1 MADVVLLYRSGHVK
15 CLGGPYVPV
24 VYKHVR
30 NGSLICVA
38 DEIESVQ
45 LHAHQGTNPQE
56 ALGVGYIGKNQSRIA
71 ITEPQR
77 VAMAYAEADR
87 KFTHDAMPDRWR
99 ILVELLAR
107 LDFEAPVAPGEIVV
121 VVYRVGDAI
130 WNEASLIDHPAFV
143 TQAYLNADE
152 VTKNKKAHDD
162 AVERMEGEGARK
174 DTSGF
179 VYIIM
184 FSKRIMQLL
193 VEMPKW
199 PGSMNNE
206 VRAANTMPKYATW
219 LEYAKE
225 LRSELKSK
233 QKRL

>member
-1 MADVVLLYRSGHVK
+1 
-15 CLGGPYVPV
+15 
-24 VYKHVR
+24 
-30 NGSLICVA
+30 
-38 DEIESVQ
+38 
-45 LHAHQGTNPQE
+45 
-56 ALGVGYIGKNQSRIA
+56 
-71 ITEPQR
+71 
-77 VAMAYAEADR
+77 
-87 KFTHDAMPDRWR
+87 MPDRWR

-143 TQAYLNADE
+143 TQAYLNSDE

-199 PGSMNNE
+199 PGSMNND

>member
-1 MADVVLLYRSGHVK
+1 MMYR
-15 CLGGPYVPV
+15 
-24 VYKHVR
+24 
-30 NGSLICVA
+30 A
-38 DEIESVQ
+38 
-45 LHAHQGTNPQE
+45 
-56 ALGVGYIGKNQSRIA
+56 
-71 ITEPQR
+71 
-77 VAMAYAEADR
+77 
-87 KFTHDAMPDRWR
+87 
-99 ILVELLAR
+99 
-107 LDFEAPVAPGEIVV
+107 
-121 VVYRVGDAI
+121 GDAI

-143 TQAYLNADE
+143 TQAPAQAYLNADE

-219 LEYAKE
+219 LEYAQE

-233 QKRL
+233 RK

>member
-1 MADVVLLYRSGHVK
+1 MADVVLLYRYGHGK

-30 NGSLICVA
+30 HGSLICVA
-38 DEIESVQ
+38 DEIDSVQ
-45 LHAHQGTNPQE
+45 QHADQGTNPQE
-56 ALGVGYIGKNQSRIA
+56 ALGVGYIGKNQSRVA
-71 ITEPQR
+71 ITEAQR
-77 VAMAYAEADR
+77 VAMAYAEADA
-87 KFTHDAMPDRWR
+87 KFTTVTSDRWR
-99 ILVELLAR
+99 ILAELLAK
-107 LDFEAPVAPGEIVV
+107 LDVEAPVAPGEIVV

-206 VRAANTMPKYATW
+206 VWAANTMPKYATW
-219 LEYAKE
+219 LEYAEE

>member
-15 CLGGPYVPV
+15 CRRGPNVPV
-24 VYKHVR
+24 VYTHVR

-38 DEIESVQ
+38 DEIDSVQ
-45 LHAHQGTNPQE
+45 QHADQGTNPQE

-77 VAMAYAEADR
+77 VAMAYAEADS
-87 KFTHDAMPDRWR
+87 KLTHVTSDRWR
-99 ILVELLAR
+99 ILVELLAK
-107 LDFEAPVAPGEIVV
+107 LDVEAPVAPGEIVV

-143 TQAYLNADE
+143 TQAYLNCDE